1 MSKSVITVKIFGNE
15 YTIKGVA
22 QPDYII
28 TLANYLNNSM
38 QEVQD
43 ATGLKDT
50 KKIAILAAI
59 NICDEL
65 FDTKKSLKE
74 DHVPA
79 EQFRAVR
86 NKVENMIG
94 LIDSELPELSEKS
107 PPPEN
112 SGGSAGSGPE
122 MSDDASKNA
131 GSDTHDIRD
140 IDIQEDENE
149 DDNSSSREN
158 EDERND

>member
-59 NICDEL
+59 N
-65 FDTKKSLKE
+65 
-74 DHVPA
+74 
-79 EQFRAVR
+79 
-86 NKVENMIG
+86 
-94 LIDSELPELSEKS
+94 
-107 PPPEN
+107 
-112 SGGSAGSGPE
+112 
-122 MSDDASKNA
+122 
-131 GSDTHDIRD
+131 
-140 IDIQEDENE
+140 
-149 DDNSSSREN
+149 
-158 EDERND
+158 